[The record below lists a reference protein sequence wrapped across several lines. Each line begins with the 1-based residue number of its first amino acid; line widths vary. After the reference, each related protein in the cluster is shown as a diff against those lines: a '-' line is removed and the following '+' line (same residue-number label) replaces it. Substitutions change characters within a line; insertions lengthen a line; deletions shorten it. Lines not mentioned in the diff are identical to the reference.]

1 MTHPTDSYHPPISGL
16 AHCRSWGRRLLPRS
30 LALAAALVGLQGL
43 TMLPNVPRGI
53 MTSEAVAAPLNAVDS
68 PPQVAQWIEN
78 EIYALRQSQRRW
90 IEIDLTG
97 QRLIAWEGDYPV
109 YAVFVS
115 TGTYATPTPTGVY
128 EIYVK
133 YEQAPMSGPGYHVP
147 DVPYVMYYD
156 GNYGIHGAYWHSNF
170 GTPMSHGCTNVAPDH
185 AAWLYSWASVGTP
198 VVVRY

>member
-1 MTHPTDSYHPPISGL
+1 MTYATDLPNPPPTPSSTSN
-16 AHCRSWGRRLLPRS
+16 AWSRRLFQTS
-30 LALAAALVGLQGL
+30 LAIAAALVGWTPLNFGL
-43 TMLPNVPRGI
+43 
-53 MTSEAVAAPLNAVDS
+53 MTPPSLEAIAAPVDAVES
-68 PPQVAQWIEN
+68 PPRVAQWIDN

-90 IEIDLTG
+90 IEINLTD
-97 QRLIAWEGDYPV
+97 QRLIAWEGDRQV

-133 YEQAPMSGPGYHVP
+133 YPEAPMSGPGYHIP

-156 GNYGIHGAYWHSNF
+156 GNYGIHGAYWHNNF
-170 GTPMSHGCTNVAPDH
+170 GTPMSRGCTNVALDH

-198 VVVRY
+198 VVVRR

>member
-1 MTHPTDSYHPPISGL
+1 MTTTTDFPNPPPKSPTYPRAD
-16 AHCRSWGRRLLPRS
+16 RRCLLRTS
-30 LALAAALVGLQGL
+30 IAIAAAIVGLPALNLGQ
-43 TMLPNVPRGI
+43 
-53 MTSEAVAAPLNAVDS
+53 MTPSSSEAIAAPMNAVES
-68 PPQVAQWIEN
+68 PPRVAQWIEN
-78 EIYALRQSQRRW
+78 EMYALRQSQRRW

-97 QRLIAWEGDYPV
+97 QRLIAWEGDRQV

-133 YEQAPMSGPGYHVP
+133 YPEAPMSGPGYHIP

-156 GNYGIHGAYWHSNF
+156 GNYGIHGAYWHNNF
-170 GTPMSHGCTNVAPDH
+170 GTPMSRGCTNVALDH

-198 VVVRY
+198 VVVRR

>member
-1 MTHPTDSYHPPISGL
+1 MTYATDLPNPPPTPSST
-16 AHCRSWGRRLLPRS
+16 SNVWSRRLFRTS
-30 LALAAALVGLQGL
+30 LAIAAALVGWTPLNFG
-43 TMLPNVPRGI
+43 P
-53 MTSEAVAAPLNAVDS
+53 MTPPSSEAIAAPIDAVEG
-68 PPQVAQWIEN
+68 PPRVAQWIDN

-90 IEIDLTG
+90 IEINLTD
-97 QRLIAWEGDYPV
+97 QRLIAWEGDHPV

-133 YEQAPMSGPGYHVP
+133 YPEAPMSGPGYHIP

-156 GNYGIHGAYWHSNF
+156 GNYGIHGAYWHNNF
-170 GTPMSHGCTNVAPDH
+170 GTPMSRGCTNVALDH

-198 VVVRY
+198 VVVRR